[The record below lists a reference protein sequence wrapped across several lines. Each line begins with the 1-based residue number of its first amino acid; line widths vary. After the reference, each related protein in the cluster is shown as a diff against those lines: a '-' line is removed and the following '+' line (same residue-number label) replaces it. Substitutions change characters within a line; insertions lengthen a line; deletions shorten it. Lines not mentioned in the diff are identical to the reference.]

1 MIFEVLKILSEEVET
16 YIGSNVKMENVA
28 MLDSQGDNA
37 PNLSNKVL
45 LTLLNIN
52 EEATLKN
59 FPNQSIRGNRV
70 ETKPRVINLNL
81 FILFSA
87 NRNSYDKA
95 LIDIA
100 NIIEFFQ
107 GKKVFTQSNTVYNH
121 QSVELK
127 NIDNFRFTVELYT
140 PTFEEL
146 NYIWGSL
153 GGKQLPSVLYKLS
166 LVQIE
171 RDTVLGQAG
180 QVVETK
186 TDSHQ
191 IQ

>member
-1 MIFEVLKILSEEVET
+1 MIFEVLKILSEEVES

-28 MLDSQGDNA
+28 MFDSQTDNS
-37 PNLSNKVL
+37 PNLNNKII

-52 EEATLKN
+52 EESTLKN
-59 FPNQSIRGNRV
+59 FPNQTISGDRV
-70 ETKPRVINLNL
+70 VTKPRIINLNL

-87 NRNSYDKA
+87 NRNSYEKS

-107 GKKVFTQSNTVYNH
+107 GKKVFTQSNTVYNR
-121 QSVELK
+121 QSVELQ

-171 RDTVLGQAG
+171 RNSVLGQAG
-180 QVVETK
+180 RVSETNMN
-186 TDSHQ
+186 SQ
-191 IQ
+191 SNL

>member
-1 MIFEVLKILSEEVET
+1 MIYEVLKILSEDVEN
-16 YIGSNVKMENVA
+16 YIGSTVKMENVA
-28 MLDSQGDNA
+28 MLDTQNDNN
-37 PNLSNKVL
+37 PNMGNKVL
-45 LTLLNIN
+45 MTLLNIH

-59 FPNQSIRGNRV
+59 FPNQTITGDRV
-70 ETKPRVINLNL
+70 QVKPRIINLNL

-87 NRNSYDKA
+87 NRNSYDQA

-100 NIIEFFQ
+100 HIIEFFQ
-107 GKKVFTQSNTVYNH
+107 GKKVFTQSNTVYNR
-121 QSVELK
+121 QSVELQ

-171 RDTVLGQAG
+171 RQVVIGQSG
-180 QVVETK
+180 QIVETK
-186 TDSHQ
+186 SDSHMK
-191 IQ
+191 

>member
-16 YIGSNVKMENVA
+16 YIGSTVKMENVA
-28 MLDSQGDNA
+28 MLDSQSDNP
-37 PNLSNKVL
+37 PNLGNKVL

-52 EEATLKN
+52 EEMTMKN
-59 FPNQSIRGNRV
+59 FPNQSIRGNRL
-70 ETKPRVINLNL
+70 ETRPRVINLNL
-81 FILFSA
+81 FILFCA
-87 NRNSYDKA
+87 NRTSYDQA

-171 RDTVLGQAG
+171 RETILGQSG

-186 TDSHQ
+186 TDSHLKQ
-191 IQ
+191 